1 MSRSL
6 RIGFV
11 ALTVVALIATT
22 ASVALGHGDGRGGG
36 RKVFDARLVGE
47 PVSQVGLT
55 LFGVQAGGL
64 PWNLKKGF
72 AQIYSNG
79 RIHVS
84 VRGLVLASGSAA
96 GTNPVAHGQAIV
108 VCDGAVAATS
118 TVVPFSATGN
128 ATVNER
134 ISLPAQCLAPV
145 VFFAGVPTPGV
156 QRWFAVTGW

>member
-6 RIGFV
+6 RIGLV
-11 ALTVVALIATT
+11 SLVVVGLVATT
-22 ASVALGHGDGRGGG
+22 AAVALGHSAG
-36 RKVFDARLVGE
+36 RKVFNAQLVGE
-47 PVSQVGLT
+47 PVSQVGVT
-55 LFGVQAGGL
+55 LFGVQAGGA
-64 PWNLKKGF
+64 PWRLSKGF

-79 RIHVS
+79 RLHVA
-84 VRGLVLASGSAA
+84 VRGLVLASGPAV

-134 ISLPAQCLAPV
+134 ISLPAHCLAPV
-145 VFFAGVPTPGV
+145 VFFAGVPAPGV
-156 QRWFAVTGW
+156 QRWFAITGW